1 MLDLFNGIFDNGTA
15 EVIPVQTFML
25 CLICALVIGF
35 LQAWMYTY
43 HTRYTK
49 SFVITLAIL
58 PAVVCVVIMMVNGNI
73 GTGVAVAG
81 VFGLVRFRSVPG
93 TAREISAIFMAMGAG
108 LLLGM
113 GYIGYVFLFLI
124 VVGAAKMLYERLD
137 FGAKKNMAR
146 YRTVH
151 ITVPEDLDYHEA
163 FEEVLSGYASSWNL
177 IQVKTTNMGSMF
189 RLVYQVTLK
198 TPDQEKEFIDKLRI
212 RNGNL
217 EIVVSQQE
225 AGSMEL

>member
-1 MLDLFNGIFDNGTA
+1 MLNLFQGIFDNGTA
-15 EVIPVQTFML
+15 EVIPVSTFML

-35 LQAWMYTY
+35 IQAWMYTY

-49 SFVITLAIL
+49 SFVVTLALL
-58 PAVVCVVIMMVNGNI
+58 PSVVCIIIMMVNGNI

-113 GYIGYVFLFLI
+113 GYIGYAFLFML
-124 VVGAAKMLYERLD
+124 VVGAVKMLYERLELP
-137 FGAKKNMAR
+137 ASKNASL
-146 YRTVH
+146 YRNVH
-151 ITVPEDLDYHEA
+151 ITVPENLDYHQV
-163 FEEVLSGYASSWNL
+163 FEEILAEYASTWEL

-189 RLVYQVTLK
+189 RLAYDVTLK
-198 TPDQEKEFIDKLRI
+198 AAGQEKEFIDQLRV

-217 EIVVSQQE
+217 EIVISQQ
-225 AGSMEL
+225 ASGSMEL